1 MSCKVLSKEKISDKE
16 FLELMIKH
24 HNIAVKMS
32 KLIQMN
38 SKDDFIL
45 DYARKVIY
53 NQVEE
58 VILMERFL
66 KSVPNIQTEKSCNCG
81 NTLISADLEKIYP
94 GIFSNIK
101 CDDTHFEDIE
111 NVPLQMRVESE
122 YELVS
127 NITNNNHNYNNSN
140 NHNSNSNNNHN
151 KMNHNVILSEKEYV
165 DHMVAHHKSGV
176 DLSKL
181 LLKSTKEPRLLL
193 LSQTIIL
200 DQEKEMFQLNY
211 LYSCIKYNWRKQLK

>member
-1 MSCKVLSKEKISDKE
+1 MSCKILSKDKISDKE

-32 KLIQMN
+32 KLIQMS

-66 KSVPNIQTEKSCNCG
+66 KSIPNIQTEKSCNCG
-81 NTLISADLEKIYP
+81 NTLISANLEKLYP

-101 CDDTHFEDIE
+101 CDDTHFEDFG
-111 NVPLQMRVESE
+111 NSPLQMRVESE
-122 YELVS
+122 FE
-127 NITNNNHNYNNSN
+127 IIGKHNENENKN
-140 NHNSNSNNNHN
+140 EK
-151 KMNHNVILSEKEYV
+151 KMNHNLELTEKEYV

-176 DLSKL
+176 DLAKL

-193 LSQTIIL
+193 LAQTIIF
-200 DQEKEMFQLNY
+200 DQEKEMFQLNF
-211 LYSCIKYNWRKQLK
+211 LYNCIKYNWRK

>member
-1 MSCKVLSKEKISDKE
+1 MKIMSCKVLSKDKISNKE

-32 KLIQMN
+32 QLILIN
-38 SKDDFIL
+38 SQDDFIL

-53 NQVEE
+53 NQGEE

-66 KSVPNIQTEKSCNCG
+66 KSVPNIQIEKSCNCG
-81 NTLISADLEKIYP
+81 NTLISAKIEKLYP

-101 CDDTHFEDIE
+101 CDDSHFEDLGNESLQLRMESKYETIG
-111 NVPLQMRVESE
+111 NV
-122 YELVS
+122 
-127 NITNNNHNYNNSN
+127 NNK
-140 NHNSNSNNNHN
+140 NHN
-151 KMNHNVILSEKEYV
+151 KKNHIILSDKEYI

-181 LLKSTKEPRLLL
+181 LLNSTSEPRLLL
-193 LSQTIIL
+193 LAQTIIL
-200 DQEKEMFQLNY
+200 DQEKEMFQLKN
-211 LYSCIKYNWRKQLK
+211 LYSCTKYNWRK

>member
-1 MSCKVLSKEKISDKE
+1 MSCKVLSKDKISDKE

-32 KLIQMN
+32 KLILMN
-38 SKDDFIL
+38 SQDDFIL

-53 NQVEE
+53 NQSEE

-66 KSVPNIQTEKSCNCG
+66 KSVPNIQIEKSCNCG
-81 NTLISADLEKIYP
+81 NTLISAKIEKLYP

-101 CDDTHFEDIE
+101 CDDTHFEDIGNE
-111 NVPLQMRVESE
+111 PLQLRIESE
-122 YELVS
+122 YETL
-127 NITNNNHNYNNSN
+127 NDSN
-140 NHNSNSNNNHN
+140 NKMNHN
-151 KMNHNVILSEKEYV
+151 KMNHNKMNHNDIITEEEYV

-200 DQEKEMFQLNY
+200 DQEKEMFQLKN
-211 LYSCIKYNWRKQLK
+211 LYSCTKYNWRNN

>member
-45 DYARKVIY
+45 DYARKVIF
-53 NQVEE
+53 NQSEE

-81 NTLISADLEKIYP
+81 NTFISAKIEKLYP

-101 CDDTHFEDIE
+101 CDDSHFEDIGNE
-111 NVPLQMRVESE
+111 PLQLRMESK
-122 YELVS
+122 YETIG
-127 NITNNNHNYNNSN
+127 NINNK
-140 NHNSNSNNNHN
+140 NHN
-151 KMNHNVILSEKEYV
+151 KMNHNNILTDKEYV

-176 DLSKL
+176 DLAKL

-193 LSQTIIL
+193 LGQTIIL

-211 LYSCIKYNWRKQLK
+211 LDNCIKYNWRK

>member
-1 MSCKVLSKEKISDKE
+1 MSCKVLLKEKISDKE
-16 FLELMIKH
+16 FLELMINH

-38 SKDDFIL
+38 SQDDFIL

-53 NQVEE
+53 NQSEE

-66 KSVPNIQTEKSCNCG
+66 KSIPNIQTEKVCN
-81 NTLISADLEKIYP
+81 NNHKLISAEIEKYYP
-94 GIFSNIK
+94 GIFSNAK
-101 CDDTHFEDIE
+101 CNDSHFENIG
-111 NVPLQMRVESE
+111 NTPLQLRIESE
-122 YELVS
+122 YET
-127 NITNNNHNYNNSN
+127 INNENNVNHK
-140 NHNSNSNNNHN
+140 
-151 KMNHNVILSEKEYV
+151 KMIHNVNLTEKEYV

-176 DLSKL
+176 DLAKL

-193 LSQTIIL
+193 LAQTIIL

-211 LYSCIKYNWRKQLK
+211 LYNCLKYNWRK

>member
-1 MSCKVLSKEKISDKE
+1 MSCKILSKDKISDKE

-32 KLIQMN
+32 KLIQMS

-66 KSVPNIQTEKSCNCG
+66 KSIPNIQTEKSCNCG
-81 NTLISADLEKIYP
+81 NTLISANLEKLYP

-101 CDDTHFEDIE
+101 CDDTHFEDFG
-111 NVPLQMRVESE
+111 NSPLQMRVESE
-122 YELVS
+122 FE
-127 NITNNNHNYNNSN
+127 IIGKHNENENKN
-140 NHNSNSNNNHN
+140 GK
-151 KMNHNVILSEKEYV
+151 KMNHNLELTEKEYV

-176 DLSKL
+176 DLAKL

-193 LSQTIIL
+193 LAQTIIF
-200 DQEKEMFQLNY
+200 DQEKEMFQLNF
-211 LYSCIKYNWRKQLK
+211 LYNCIKYNWRK

>member
-1 MSCKVLSKEKISDKE
+1 MSCKVLSKDKISDKE

-32 KLIQMN
+32 KLILMN
-38 SKDDFIL
+38 SQDDFIL
-45 DYARKVIY
+45 DYARKVIF
-53 NQVEE
+53 NQSEE

-66 KSVPNIQTEKSCNCG
+66 KSVPNIQIEKSYNYD
-81 NTLISADLEKIYP
+81 NTLISAKIEKLYP

-101 CDDTHFEDIE
+101 CDDSHFEDIGNE
-111 NVPLQMRVESE
+111 PLQLRIESE
-122 YELVS
+122 YETI
-127 NITNNNHNYNNSN
+127 NGTNNKM
-140 NHNSNSNNNHN
+140 NHN
-151 KMNHNVILSEKEYV
+151 KMNHNDIITEEEYV

-193 LSQTIIL
+193 LTQTIIL
-200 DQEKEMFQLNY
+200 DQEKEMFQLKN
-211 LYSCIKYNWRKQLK
+211 LYSCTKYNWRNN

>member
-1 MSCKVLSKEKISDKE
+1 MSCKVLSKDKISDKE

-32 KLIQMN
+32 KLILMN
-38 SKDDFIL
+38 SQDDFIL
-45 DYARKVIY
+45 DYARKVIF
-53 NQVEE
+53 NQSEE

-66 KSVPNIQTEKSCNCG
+66 KSVPNIQIEKSYNYD
-81 NTLISADLEKIYP
+81 NTLISAKIEKLYP

-101 CDDTHFEDIE
+101 CDDSHFEDIGNE
-111 NVPLQMRVESE
+111 PLQLRIESE
-122 YELVS
+122 YETI
-127 NITNNNHNYNNSN
+127 NGTNNKM
-140 NHNSNSNNNHN
+140 NHN
-151 KMNHNVILSEKEYV
+151 KMNHNDIITEEEYI

-200 DQEKEMFQLNY
+200 DQEKEMFQLKN
-211 LYSCIKYNWRKQLK
+211 LYSCTKYNWRNN

>member
-1 MSCKVLSKEKISDKE
+1 MSCKVLSKDKISDKE

-24 HNIAVKMS
+24 HNIAIKMS

-45 DYARKVIY
+45 DYARKVIF
-53 NQVEE
+53 NQSEE

-66 KSVPNIQTEKSCNCG
+66 KSVPNIQTEKTPNINYS
-81 NTLISADLEKIYP
+81 LISAKIEKLYP

-101 CDDTHFEDIE
+101 CDDSHFEDVGNE
-111 NVPLQMRVESE
+111 PLQLRTESK
-122 YELVS
+122 YETISSV
-127 NITNNNHNYNNSN
+127 NNKKHK
-140 NHNSNSNNNHN
+140 
-151 KMNHNVILSEKEYV
+151 KMNHNNILTEEEYV

-176 DLSKL
+176 DLAKL

-193 LSQTIIL
+193 LAQTIIL

-211 LYSCIKYNWRKQLK
+211 LYNCIKYNWRK